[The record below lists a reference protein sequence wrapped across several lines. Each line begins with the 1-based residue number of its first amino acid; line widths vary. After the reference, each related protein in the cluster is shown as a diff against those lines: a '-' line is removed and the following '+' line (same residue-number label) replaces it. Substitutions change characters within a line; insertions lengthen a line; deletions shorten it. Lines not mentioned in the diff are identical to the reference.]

1 MLRRHT
7 KNRKEIPIEE
17 VCPSPEDNKKETVP
31 AEEPSV
37 TGENVAGKVSPEGE
51 KGESANTEEKL
62 AEMTDR
68 YLRLMAEYDNFRK
81 RTIREKED
89 IIRTATEELMK
100 SLLPILDNLDRATEH
115 RNSQQ
120 SLEEYAKGVTLIE
133 DHLRATLSKAGLEQM
148 DVVGTPFDPEKH
160 DAIMQME
167 SKDHEAGTVINVVE
181 KGYVLSGKVIR
192 HPKVIVSR

>member
-1 MLRRHT
+1 MLRRHA
-7 KNRKEIPIEE
+7 KKRKEIPIEE
-17 VCPSPEDNKKETVP
+17 VCPSPEDKEKKTASTEDTTDFDETV
-31 AEEPSV
+31 AV
-37 TGENVAGKVSPEGE
+37 
-51 KGESANTEEKL
+51 KGEPEDETGTSEASDAKL

-100 SLLPILDNLDRATEH
+100 NLLPILDNLDRATEH
-115 RNSQQ
+115 RNSQL

-133 DHLRATLSKAGLEQM
+133 DQLRATLSKAGLEQM
-148 DVVGTPFDPEKH
+148 DVVGSPFDPEKH

-181 KGYVLSGKVIR
+181 KGYMLSGKVIR